1 MTTVHIVYCEILS
14 LFTYTRLQK
23 AEQQHLT
30 TTTIIVSVGLF
41 LCEILFLS
49 VNSKRMKAED
59 LNLERQKDLSNE
71 DTEFANIIRIFSLE
85 TLLLVVQI
93 LRIKSYMK
101 FV

>member
-59 LNLERQKDLSNE
+59 LNLERQKDLDLNSP
-71 DTEFANIIRIFSLE
+71 TKILSL
-85 TLLLVVQI
+85 QI
-93 LRIKSYMK
+93 LSEYSHLKLCCLWYKS
-101 FV
+101 